1 MRISAFPFYAGI
13 KGPLSG
19 GETVRK
25 CVRAAVP
32 LEPWESEKI
41 AAFLRCIFTV
51 LFGRGCEEVSWELV
65 DVGKLRE

>member
-25 CVRAAVP
+25 CVRVAAS
-32 LEPWESEKI
+32 LEPFGVLKI
-41 AAFLRCIFTV
+41 SV
-51 LFGRGCEEVSWELV
+51 LNVYFQEIILKKGMRRLVGNLWMLESWE
-65 DVGKLRE
+65 